1 MRNKIITAGSGLFLA
16 FGSVGGFEQGTMNLG
31 QAVVLG
37 IIGCMLMFVG
47 IGGEEDGDKQRTSS
61 KRKRRNRS
69 NAA

>member
-16 FGSVGGFEQGTMNLG
+16 FGSVGGFEQGTMNLE
-31 QAVVLG
+31 QTVVLG
-37 IIGCMLMFVG
+37 IIGCMLMFIG

-61 KRKRRNRS
+61 ERKRRDRS

>member
-31 QAVVLG
+31 QTVVLG

-47 IGGEEDGDKQRTSS
+47 IGGEEDGCDGIRK
-61 KRKRRNRS
+61 KRDQGM
-69 NAA
+69 

>member
-31 QAVVLG
+31 QTVVLG

-47 IGGEEDGDKQRTSS
+47 IGGEKAVSYTHLTLPTKLEV
-61 KRKRRNRS
+61 
-69 NAA
+69 

>member
-31 QAVVLG
+31 QTVVLG

-47 IGGEEDGDKQRTSS
+47 IGGEEDGRKNLH
-61 KRKRRNRS
+61 RKRNRHM
-69 NAA
+69 

>member
-31 QAVVLG
+31 QTVVLG

-47 IGGEEDGDKQRTSS
+47 IGGEEDGDKQRTPSE
-61 KRKRRNRS
+61 RKRRDRS